1 MTEITHLRAPAD
13 SIHITALELSARVG
27 VPDEE
32 RNEPQ
37 RLTVNISIFP
47 KRGFAGLEDRI
58 ENTVDYFALS
68 RRIKQLAAER
78 PRKLIETL
86 GEEICACILE
96 EFAVSGVALELRKY
110 ILPDTEYVAVRLCRG
125 TLPGGADK
133 LSLL

>member
-1 MTEITHLRAPAD
+1 MTFGHAD
-13 SIHITALELSARVG
+13 AIQIFALELSARVG

-37 RLTVNISIFP
+37 RLTANLSIFP
-47 KRGFAGLEDRI
+47 MKGFVALDDCI

-68 RRIKQLAAER
+68 RRVKQVAAER

-96 EFAVSGVALELRKY
+96 EFAVSGVTVELRKY
-110 ILPDTEYVAVRLCRG
+110 ILPDTEYVAVCLSRG
-125 TLPGGADK
+125 GLPEGNPTF
-133 LSLL
+133 SLP